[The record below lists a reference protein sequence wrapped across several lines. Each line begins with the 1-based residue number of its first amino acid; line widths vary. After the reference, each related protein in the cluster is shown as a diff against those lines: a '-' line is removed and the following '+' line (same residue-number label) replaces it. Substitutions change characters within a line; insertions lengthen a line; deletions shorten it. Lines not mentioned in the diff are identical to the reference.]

1 MRVVR
6 QKEMKILPHCI
17 ALLLLAGC
25 SSPRILTSPEMQQH
39 LHSRGIDGFVY
50 DCATP
55 ATANLKVES
64 STVESL
70 SFVHNIN
77 LTSLDISTTCITD
90 VSPLA
95 GHSLLSIR
103 FDPQLITNGLRA
115 VRQMTTLTQIN
126 DLSPQDFWTQY
137 DAGKFNPPREQ
148 LARWPKGYKGDPI
161 LRLSPEARKMKLEVE
176 QPDAEVQPEGAP
188 SD

>member
-1 MRVVR
+1 MAKVDIDR
-6 QKEMKILPHCI
+6 LGFNYTG
-17 ALLLLAGC
+17 LA
-25 SSPRILTSPEMQQH
+25 RILNQ
-39 LHSRGIDGFVY
+39 
-50 DCATP
+50 
-55 ATANLKVES
+55 
-64 STVESL
+64 
-70 SFVHNIN
+70 
-77 LTSLDISTTCITD
+77 D
-90 VSPLA
+90 VA
-95 GHSLLSIR
+95 HR
-103 FDPQLITNGLRA
+103 TNGLRA